1 VTLNERSPAD
11 LAVCDDPDD
20 DVGRVRSPAV
30 IAATQGKAPAALQI
44 ATGRGGLKLTTPPR
58 RRAAAPPGPAMKSRR
73 RPASAVAQKRAL
85 GRAVRWTSTR
95 KILKSVIP

>member
-1 VTLNERSPAD
+1 
-11 LAVCDDPDD
+11 VCDDPDD

-58 RRAAAPPGPAMKSRR
+58 RPALR
-73 RPASAVAQKRAL
+73 
-85 GRAVRWTSTR
+85 
-95 KILKSVIP
+95 